1 MARIQ
6 LPLIGLLEDA
16 ILPGEERSFAAP
28 VVDTL
33 ALVALSRARDAKTQ
47 PQEILAVTITSSVE
61 LPSLV
66 TGRWGTSCRIDAVD
80 ASSLTLT
87 GIRRARLVAARGK
100 EPPYTADVDAP
111 DEDEPTPDT
120 KALFSA
126 AHMLFAA
133 LDEGATPEPQDFH
146 APLRTALA
154 AAARAVSGKA
164 ELSELTQ
171 HPLEE
176 GIRRV
181 ARLLASHAEG
191 RHAACQLEQMLH
203 EVMAKPEVPRA
214 LRQKLWSQI
223 VELQKRLDLHD
234 PAVAEEGDDLARLQ
248 RKLSQAGLPKVARE
262 TAKRELRLLRGMQ
275 SNHHDFSTYSN
286 HLDFMARLPW
296 QPDPERPIDLAAVK
310 AALDRGHHGL
320 EKPKRRVAEY
330 LAVRKLGGESA
341 SMILCLAGP
350 PGVGKTT
357 IARAMAEALGRPFA
371 RVALGG
377 VHDESEIRGH
387 RLSYIAASAG
397 RILRAIAEA
406 GSASAL
412 VLLDE
417 IDKIGADRGRSPMA
431 ALLEVLD
438 PEQNTHF
445 QDNFLGVP
453 YDLSHVLFVAT
464 ANDTS
469 QIHPTLL
476 DRLELCEIEGYTAVE
491 KSAILRAH
499 VLERLRAEIGLPK
512 TPTIE
517 DDAATALVD
526 GYTREAGVR
535 QLRQALATVFRT
547 RALTLV
553 QQKERGEPSVDAGFG
568 AEGAERRPE
577 APSVEHEGEA
587 PPITKAEIEAVLGPP
602 RFTKPRAMGTL
613 PVGVATGLSVGPGGG
628 SVLFVEVATMPGRG
642 ELVSTGSLGA
652 VLQESVRAAFSHVRA
667 EMSRYGIE
675 PGRLTATDVHVH
687 VPEASLAKDGPS
699 GGTAI
704 FAALVSALSGRPAPA
719 DTALSGELSL
729 SGRVLAVGGI
739 RAKLIAAER
748 AGLARAVIPEDNRA
762 DVPEDVRLEVI
773 FVRKIDEVFHAL
785 FPRATS

>member
-1 MARIQ
+1 MARTQ
-6 LPLIGLLEDA
+6 LPLVGLLEEA
-16 ILPGEERSFAAP
+16 ILPGEERTFAVPAI
-28 VVDTL
+28 DTV
-33 ALVALSRARDAKTQ
+33 ALVALSRVARDGKLPA
-47 PQEILAVTITSSVE
+47 EILAVTITSSVE

-66 TGRWGTSCRIDAVD
+66 TGRWGTTCRIVSVD
-80 ASSLTLT
+80 AASLTLA
-87 GIRRARLVAARGK
+87 GLRRGRLVAARGK
-100 EPPYTADVDAP
+100 EPPYTADVDTP

-120 KALFSA
+120 KALLSA
-126 AHMLFAA
+126 AHLLFAA
-133 LDEGATPEPQDFH
+133 LDEGAVPEPLDFH

-154 AAARAVSGKA
+154 AATRAVSGKS
-164 ELSELTQ
+164 ELAELTQ

-181 ARLLASHAEG
+181 ALLLASRAEG
-191 RHAACQLEQMLH
+191 RHAASELEAMLRQA
-203 EVMAKPEVPRA
+203 MAKPEVPKA

-234 PAVAEEGDDLARLQ
+234 PAIAEEGDDLARLQ
-248 RKLSQAGLPKVARE
+248 RKLSQAGMPKLARE

-275 SNHHDFSTYSN
+275 SNHHDYSTYTN

-296 QPDPERPIDLAAVK
+296 QPDPERPIDLAAVR

-330 LAVRKLGGESA
+330 LAVRKLGGENA

-387 RLSYIAASAG
+387 RLSYVAASAG

-417 IDKIGADRGRSPMA
+417 IDKIGEGRARSPMA

-438 PEQNTHF
+438 PEQNPHF

-491 KSAILRAH
+491 KTMILRTH
-499 VLERLRAEIGLPK
+499 LLDRLRAEIGLPK
-512 TPTIE
+512 TPAIE
-517 DDAATALVD
+517 DDAVMALID

-535 QLRQALATVFRT
+535 QLRHTLATVLRA
-547 RALTLV
+547 RALALV
-553 QQKERGEPSVDAGFG
+553 TRREQGEADA
-568 AEGAERRPE
+568 A
-577 APSVEHEGEA
+577 GEEQA
-587 PPITKAEIEAVLGPP
+587 PPITQAEVEAVLGPP
-602 RFTKPRAMGTL
+602 RFTKAKALGAL
-613 PVGVATGLSVGPGGG
+613 PIGVTTGLSVGPGGG
-628 SVLFVEVATMPGRG
+628 SVLFVEAATMAGRG
-642 ELVSTGSLGA
+642 ELVSTGNLGD
-652 VLQESVRAAFSHVRA
+652 VLKESVRAAFSHVRA
-667 EMSRYGIE
+667 ETSRYGVE
-675 PGRLTATDVHVH
+675 PGRLAATDVHVH

-699 GGTAI
+699 AGTAI

-719 DTALSGELSL
+719 DTALTGELSL

-748 AGLARAVIPEDNRA
+748 AGLARVVIPEANRA
-762 DVPEDVRLEVI
+762 DVPEDIHLDVT
-773 FVRKIDEVFHAL
+773 FVRTIDEVYRAL
-785 FPRATS
+785 FPS

>member
-1 MARIQ
+1 M
-6 LPLIGLLEDA
+6 
-16 ILPGEERSFAAP
+16 
-28 VVDTL
+28 DTV
-33 ALVALSRARDAKTQ
+33 ALVALARAARDGKV
-47 PQEILAVTITSSVE
+47 PPEILALTITSSVE

-66 TGRWGTSCRIDAVD
+66 TGRWGTRCRIVAADET
-80 ASSLTLT
+80 SLTLA
-87 GIRRARLVAARGK
+87 GLKRARLVTARGK
-100 EPPYTADVDAP
+100 EPPYTADVDTP

-120 KALFSA
+120 KALLSA
-126 AHMLFAA
+126 AHLLFAA
-133 LDEGATPEPQDFH
+133 LDQGAAPEPLDFH
-146 APLRTALA
+146 APLRSALA
-154 AAARAVSGKA
+154 AAARAISGKG
-164 ELSELTQ
+164 ELAELTQ

-181 ARLLASHAEG
+181 ALLLAARADG
-191 RHAACQLEQMLH
+191 RHAACELEEMLRQA
-203 EVMAKPEVPRA
+203 MAKPEVPKA
-214 LRQKLWSQI
+214 LRQKLWSQV

-234 PAVAEEGDDLARLQ
+234 PAIAEEGDDLARLQ
-248 RKLSQAGLPKVARE
+248 RKLSQAGMPKAARE

-275 SNHHDFSTYSN
+275 SNHHDYSTYTN

-296 QPDPERPIDLAAVK
+296 QPDPERPIDLAAVR

-330 LAVRKLGGESA
+330 LAVRKLGGENA

-387 RLSYIAASAG
+387 RLSYVAASAG
-397 RILRAIAEA
+397 RILRAIAQA

-417 IDKIGADRGRSPMA
+417 IDKIGEGRTRSPMA

-438 PEQNTHF
+438 PEQNPHF

-491 KSAILRAH
+491 KTMILRTH
-499 VLERLRAEIGLPK
+499 LLDRLRAEIGLPK
-512 TPTIE
+512 TPEIE
-517 DDAATALVD
+517 DEAVTALID
-526 GYTREAGVR
+526 GHTREAGVR
-535 QLRQALATVFRT
+535 QLRHALAKVLRA
-547 RALTLV
+547 RALALV
-553 QQKERGEPSVDAGFG
+553 TRKDGGATEANDEAG
-568 AEGAERRPE
+568 A
-577 APSVEHEGEA
+577 
-587 PPITKAEIEAVLGPP
+587 PITVAEVEAALGPP
-602 RFTKPRAMGTL
+602 RFTKAKALGVL
-613 PVGVATGLSVGPGGG
+613 PVGVTTGLSVGPGGG
-628 SVLFVEVATMPGRG
+628 SVLFVEAATMPGRG
-642 ELVSTGSLGA
+642 ELVSTGSLGD
-652 VLQESVRAAFSHVRA
+652 VLKESVRAALSHLRA
-667 EMSRYGIE
+667 ETSRYGVE
-675 PGRLTATDVHVH
+675 QGKLASTDIHVH
-687 VPEASLAKDGPS
+687 VPEAALAKDGPS
-699 GGTAI
+699 AGTAI

-719 DTALSGELSL
+719 DAALTGELSL
-729 SGRVLAVGGI
+729 SGRVLPVGGI

-748 AGLARAVIPEDNRA
+748 AGLARVVIPEANRA
-762 DVPEDVRLEVI
+762 DVPEDLHLDVTFVNTVEEVY
-773 FVRKIDEVFHAL
+773 RAL
-785 FPRATS
+785 FPA